1 MKKILVIMMM
11 VLLCSTSVIG
21 KTKKRSA
28 RKPKAKV
35 ERQMT
40 DFEKRQK
47 EEYLANIL
55 MWCQHY
61 YNDGKI
67 EDANRY
73 KKDYERVKNE
83 NYYVEF
89 TNVVHSDKKKAEWKK
104 KFGSELRDGR
114 YFYADGL
121 LVFIHFDTDGKACD
135 WTDYSYCCLE
145 YKVKKE
151 IMGYDTR
158 TYYKAK
164 KDLIDEI
171 NELSGYNARLAK
183 KTSEMEEFIN
193 QHKAET
199 TKPVAEKKKEQTNMS
214 LSETTQANRRFYQEH
229 KADYSTYNRQVNPEK
244 KSKLKL
250 KSEQEKPKTPVYSTR
265 IVGST
270 D

>member
-28 RKPKAKV
+28 RNPKAKV

-47 EEYLANIL
+47 EEKLANIL

-67 EDANRY
+67 EDANRH
-73 KKDYERVKNE
+73 KKDYERVKNK

-89 TNVVHSDKKKAEWKK
+89 TNVVHSEKEKAEWKK

-121 LVFIHFDTDGKACD
+121 SVFIYFDIDGKACD
-135 WTDYSYCCLE
+135 RTDYSYCCLE

-151 IMGYDTR
+151 LMGYDTG
-158 TYYKAK
+158 TYYRAK
-164 KDLIDEI
+164 KALIDEI

-193 QHKAET
+193 QHKKET
-199 TKPVAEKKKEQTNMS
+199 TKPVAEKKQKQTDNS
-214 LSETTQANRRFYQEH
+214 VYSDTSQANRRFYQEH
-229 KADYSTYNRQVNPEK
+229 KADYSAYNHLTYPQK
-244 KSKLKL
+244 KESKLK
-250 KSEQEKPKTPVYSTR
+250 QN
-265 IVGST
+265 T
-270 D
+270 DKAKNIHW